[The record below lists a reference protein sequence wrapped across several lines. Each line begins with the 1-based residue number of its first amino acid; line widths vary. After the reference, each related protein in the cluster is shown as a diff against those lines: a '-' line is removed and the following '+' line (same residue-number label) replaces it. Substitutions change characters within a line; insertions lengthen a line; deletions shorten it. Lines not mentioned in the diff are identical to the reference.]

1 MKALLLY
8 ATSQGQTR
16 RIMHHLA
23 ARLESQGNEVALVEA
38 RAGTEL
44 EIADFDACILAAS
57 VHAGRYQPALVATAK
72 QHAQALSARPGL
84 FLSVSLTAAGND
96 PEDWTELDRLA
107 QGFLA
112 ETGWVGPR
120 VAHVA
125 GALRFSEY
133 GFFEYW
139 AMLWISRRKN
149 REVSGK
155 EDVEFTDWGALDA
168 LLDEWSAAVCAGR

>member
-8 ATSQGQTR
+8 ATTQGQTR
-16 RIMHHLA
+16 KIMQHLA

-38 RAGTEL
+38 KSRSEL
-44 EIADFDACILAAS
+44 EIADFDVCILAAS
-57 VHAGRYQPALVATAK
+57 VHAGRYQDPLVATVK

-96 PEDWTELDRLA
+96 PEDRAELDRLA
-107 QGFLA
+107 RGFLA
-112 ETGWVGPR
+112 ETGWRGPQ

-139 AMLWISRRKN
+139 AMRWIARRKD
-149 REVSGK
+149 RTVSGK
-155 EDVEFTDWGALDA
+155 EDIEFTDWDALDG
-168 LLDEWSAAVCAGR
+168 LLDHWSAAACAGR

>member
-1 MKALLLY
+1 MKLLLLY
-8 ATSQGQTR
+8 ASTQGQTR
-16 RIMHHLA
+16 KIMRHIA
-23 ARLESQGNEVALVEA
+23 DRLEGEGNVVLLVEA
-38 RAGTEL
+38 GSDPEPDVAGV
-44 EIADFDACILAAS
+44 DACILAAS
-57 VHAGRYQPALVATAK
+57 LHAGRYQTALVATAK
-72 QHAQALSARPGL
+72 QHAQALSARPRM

-96 PEDWTELDRLA
+96 PEDWAELDRLA
-107 QGFLA
+107 QRFLA